1 MKRLIFLYVIL
12 VSICSCSS
20 SDENEQYE
28 MFSTE
33 YMSIDASMS
42 YDLEFI
48 DYGDMLDKIN
58 NVVEYTYNDK
68 DTLFLSRTSSNGVNG
83 RRTLKLKNGLAI
95 LSITENN
102 LGGDSVFVK
111 CNQRTYTYRTGTY
124 SQNIIVSPNAISFD
138 GNKIMTLENN
148 RITIYTKTNETIVKP
163 YVKCSKTLVY
173 ELVRNG
179 NELKNS
185 DYSFTIQQNG
195 NICNLIMTEPEYKD
209 LGKLVR
215 E

>member
-1 MKRLIFLYVIL
+1 MYVIL

-28 MFSTE
+28 IFSTE
-33 YMSIDASMS
+33 YMQLDASMS
-42 YDLEFI
+42 YDLQFF
-48 DYGDMLDKIN
+48 DYGDMLEKIN

-68 DTLFLSRTSSNGVNG
+68 DTLFLSGTSSNSVSGK
-83 RRTLKLKNGLAI
+83 RTLKLKNGLAI

-111 CNQRTYTYRTGTY
+111 CKQRTYTYRTGTY
-124 SQNIIVSPNAISFD
+124 NQNIIVSPNAISFD

-148 RITIYTKTNETIVKP
+148 KITIYTKTNETIVKP
-163 YVKCSKTLVY
+163 YVKGSKTLVY

-185 DYSFTIQQNG
+185 DHSFTIQQNG

-209 LGKLVR
+209 LGKLIR
-215 E
+215 K